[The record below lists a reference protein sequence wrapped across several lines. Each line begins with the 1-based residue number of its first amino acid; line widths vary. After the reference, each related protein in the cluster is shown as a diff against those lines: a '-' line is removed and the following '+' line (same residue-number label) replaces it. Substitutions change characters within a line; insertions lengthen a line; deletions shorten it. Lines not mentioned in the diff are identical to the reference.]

1 MTVILTLS
9 LTGCVDQSQGR
20 EAVLQGQERIVA
32 TSTSVV
38 EICDKL
44 DLDLIGVPTSSIYK
58 LPERYE
64 NVKKVGTPMSPDM
77 EVIRTLAADWVIG
90 PKSLQSDLQPKF
102 KEGKSDY
109 AFVN

>member
-1 MTVILTLS
+1 MKFGYKKIIAFSLLTVILTVS

-44 DLDLIGVPTSSIYK
+44 DLDLI
-58 LPERYE
+58 
-64 NVKKVGTPMSPDM
+64 
-77 EVIRTLAADWVIG
+77 
-90 PKSLQSDLQPKF
+90 
-102 KEGKSDY
+102 
-109 AFVN
+109 